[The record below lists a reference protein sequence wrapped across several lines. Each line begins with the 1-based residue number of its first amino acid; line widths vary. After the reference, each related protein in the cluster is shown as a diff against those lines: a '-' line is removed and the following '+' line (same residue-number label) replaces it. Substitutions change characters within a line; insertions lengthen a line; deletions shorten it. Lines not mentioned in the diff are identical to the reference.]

1 MGRLCARALRLFD
14 AVVFLHDVRC
24 QSISVLQYFYV
35 GSPGVMFP
43 MLFGRR
49 ISPGGWYLTYLGDKL
64 AFTLG
69 FDFYHREWFPVE
81 GGYLTSYLV
90 YAYAV

>member
-1 MGRLCARALRLFD
+1 
-14 AVVFLHDVRC
+14 
-24 QSISVLQYFYV
+24 
-35 GSPGVMFP
+35 MFP